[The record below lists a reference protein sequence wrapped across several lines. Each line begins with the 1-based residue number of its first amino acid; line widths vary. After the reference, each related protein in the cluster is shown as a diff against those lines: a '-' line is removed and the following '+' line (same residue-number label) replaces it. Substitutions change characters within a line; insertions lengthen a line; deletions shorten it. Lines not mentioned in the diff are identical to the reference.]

1 MNLLLARLAHP
12 RAIAMWDFSWLE
24 RRWPGAGYENP
35 TRALDELAERGYDAV
50 RIDAYP
56 HLVSA
61 DSRREWE
68 LLPCWSVQDWGSPAL
83 NRVRVQPHLD
93 EFLAACAAR
102 GIAVGL
108 SSWYREDR
116 AQMRLR
122 IRSPEEHADQWIA
135 TVQAI
140 DPALRARL
148 LFVDLCNEW
157 PLAVW
162 APFFPQEANC
172 AGDDWGTPASLAW
185 MRRAVARFRDAFPG
199 LPVTFSTSSTP
210 EHYLDTELP
219 GFDLIEAHLWMA
231 NATDF
236 YRRVGYSYE
245 RFSPVGYENVVQ
257 HAEALY
263 RASPAEWQT
272 SLHARIDFLAECG
285 RRQKLPLITTEGWAI
300 VDYKDWP
307 LLDWGW
313 VKELTA
319 LGAEWAAATGRWAA
333 IATSNFCGPQFHG
346 MWSDIAWH
354 QRLTH
359 LIRHGELPDHSA

>member
-1 MNLLLARLAHP
+1 VNLLLSKLAQP

-35 TRALDELAERGYDAV
+35 AQALDELVERGYDAV
-50 RIDAYP
+50 RIDAFP
-56 HLVSA
+56 HLASA
-61 DSRREWE
+61 DPHREWE
-68 LLPCWSVQDWGSPAL
+68 LLPCWSVHDWGSPAL

-93 EFLAACAAR
+93 EFLAACATR

-108 SSWYREDR
+108 STWYREDR
-116 AQMRLR
+116 AQMRQH
-122 IRSPEEHADQWIA
+122 IGGPEQQADQWIA

-140 DPALRARL
+140 DPAVRQVL

-157 PLAVW
+157 PLAAW
-162 APFFPQEANC
+162 APFFPQEPDRPS
-172 AGDDWGTPASLAW
+172 DDWGTPASLAW
-185 MRRAVARFRDAFPG
+185 MHRAVARFHNAFPD
-199 LPVTFSTSSTP
+199 LPVTFSMSTTP
-210 EHYLDTELP
+210 EHYLDTDLP

-236 YRRVGYSYE
+236 YRRVGYHYE
-245 RFSPVGYENVVQ
+245 RYSSLGYENLVQ

-263 RASPAEWQT
+263 RESPAVWQEL
-272 SLHARIDFLAECG
+272 LHARIDFLAQGG

-319 LGAEWAAATGRWAA
+319 LGTEWASATGRWAA
-333 IATSNFCGPQFHG
+333 IATSNFCGPQFRG
-346 MWSDIAWH
+346 MWWDIAWH
-354 QRLTH
+354 QRLTR
-359 LIRHGELPDHSA
+359 LIRQGRLPDLGA